1 MTRPTAKQIDKWK
14 QRLSAADVE
23 ACRRFVDPFGLPFYP
38 GFEPYV
44 SSFSGDETG
53 VRTATPTP

>member
-1 MTRPTAKQIDKWK
+1 
-14 QRLSAADVE
+14 
-23 ACRRFVDPFGLPFYP
+23 VDPFGLPFYP